1 MYVSVFIDM
10 RAKRLDRANCNA
22 VEATLSVIGGV
33 WKPMIVYHLL
43 GGRKRFMELTRL
55 IPSATQ
61 RMITLQLRE
70 MEVDGLINR
79 HVYAEVPPKV
89 EYELTVHGQ
98 SLAPVL
104 KTLYLWGE
112 RYQRERLGIEPAKRC
127 ESFNLDPAA
136 EPDSSLSHA
145 P

>member
-1 MYVSVFIDM
+1 M
-10 RAKRLDRANCNA
+10 RGKRLDRANCCA

-55 IPSATQ
+55 IPNATQ

-70 MEVDGLINR
+70 LEADGLINR
-79 HVYAEVPPKV
+79 YVYAEVPPKV
-89 EYELTVHGQ
+89 EYELTSFGE

-104 KTLYLWGE
+104 QTLHQWGE
-112 RYQRERLGIEPAKRC
+112 RYQRERYGIEPTQAC
-127 ESFNLDPAA
+127 ERNAA
-136 EPDSSLSHA
+136 
-145 P
+145 